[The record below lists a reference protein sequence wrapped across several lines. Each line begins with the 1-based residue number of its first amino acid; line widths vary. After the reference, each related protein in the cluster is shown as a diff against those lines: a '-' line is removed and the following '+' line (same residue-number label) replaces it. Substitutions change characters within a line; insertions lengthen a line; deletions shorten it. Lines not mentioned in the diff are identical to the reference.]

1 MVGNLS
7 ENDKEY
13 IDYLKTLTS
22 SYLQTLISLMLSL
35 LCLFIFGCLAAS
47 EISADLAVESLQFDF
62 VTIEAATNKF
72 SDEDKIG
79 EGGFGKVYK
88 VHIIE
93 THFLHF
99 FFFFYITQ
107 NKHT

>member
-22 SYLQTLISLMLSL
+22 SYLQTLISVMLSL
-35 LCLFIFGCLAAS
+35 LCLFIFGCLATS

-72 SDEDKIG
+72 SDENRIG

-88 VHIIE
+88 VYIIE

-99 FFFFYITQ
+99 FFFFFI
-107 NKHT
+107 